1 MGNSPEYK
9 ISSNK
14 ITSWDEQE
22 VATAKWNVTAVSP
35 KDKVEFNFQAQH
47 TWLKDFYVLGLKFV
61 ITVISAL
68 LSRTY
73 QT

>member
-9 ISSNK
+9 LSSNK

-35 KDKVEFNFQAQH
+35 KDKLEFNFQAQIH
-47 TWLKDFYVLGLKFV
+47 D
-61 ITVISAL
+61 
-68 LSRTY
+68 
-73 QT
+73 

>member
-9 ISSNK
+9 LSSNK
-14 ITSWDEQE
+14 ITSWDEQA

-35 KDKVEFNFQAQH
+35 KDK
-47 TWLKDFYVLGLKFV
+47 LKDFYVLGIKFV